1 MFLNLLKPEE
11 KSAYLTLAR
20 RVISADSTI
29 AKEEQTLLEAMK
41 RELELSDEGIDY
53 LPDSLSIRELCDM
66 FVSSK
71 SKVSALME
79 LIGIGF
85 VDGQFVHQ
93 EKEVIYQIAE
103 SMGISKDETTMYI
116 DWAKR
121 VYVN

>member
-41 RELELSDEGIDY
+41 RELELSEDIIDY
-53 LPDSLSIRELCDM
+53 LPDSVSIRELCDM

-85 VDGQFVHQ
+85 VDGHFVHQ

-103 SMGISKDETTMYI
+103 NMGISKDETTMYI

>member
-41 RELELSDEGIDY
+41 RELELSEEGIDY
-53 LPDSLSIRELCDM
+53 LPDSVSIRELCDM

-85 VDGQFVHQ
+85 VDGHFVHQ

-103 SMGISKDETTMYI
+103 NMGISKDETTMYI